1 MVVAMFLNCIYL
13 LFPFLCYFIYL
24 VYSKAIFER
33 EKLLFLDLAVFSSY
47 YICSRFG
54 NLSLMYSYII
64 NLPLLIALY
73 KKRIIPSL
81 IISLCLSSLLSDIYS
96 TSYLF
101 LLIQYSLV
109 IIFCYLTKFKSI
121 NIFFIMTTIF
131 CVIIS
136 IMQPSIIICLNNL
149 PYLILFL
156 IIMYVVFYLIIRLYN
171 IIENTVNMYYSIE
184 NLTKEK
190 KLYESLFKI
199 THEIKNPIAVC
210 KGYLSMFDLKDEK
223 KANKYISIIDQEID
237 RTLILL
243 KDFSD
248 ISKIKIEK
256 NTMDITMLLEDVCDE
271 VSLAFNSNIKFKY
284 NISEEE
290 VMIYGDYQRL
300 KQVLLNTIK
309 NAKEAIKKN
318 GIILVEGKKT
328 KGLYVINIIDNGI
341 GMDNETNKN
350 IGTPFYTTKKDGTG
364 LGVCLSKEIIERHN
378 GSITYF
384 SKLYKG
390 TTVRIMLPI
399 KNKASF

>member
-24 VYSKAIFER
+24 VYSKVIFER

-54 NLSLMYSYII
+54 NLSVMYSYII

-81 IISLCLSSLLSDIYS
+81 IISLCLSSLLSSIYS
-96 TSYLF
+96 ISYLF
-101 LLIQYSLV
+101 LFIQYSLV

-121 NIFFIMTTIF
+121 NIFFIITTIF

-136 IMQPSIIICLNNL
+136 IMQPSIIICLKNL

-156 IIMYVVFYLIIRLYN
+156 IVMYVVFYLIIRLYN
-171 IIENTVNMYYSIE
+171 IVENTVNMYYSIE
-184 NLTKEK
+184 KLTKEK

-223 KANKYISIIDQEID
+223 KAKKYISIIDQEID

-248 ISKIKIEK
+248 ISKINIEK
-256 NTMDITMLLEDVCDE
+256 NVMDITMLMEDVCDE
-271 VSLAFNSNIKFKY
+271 VALAFNSNIKFKY
-284 NISEEE
+284 NIGEEE
-290 VMIYGDYQRL
+290 VMICGDYQRL

-318 GIILVEGKKT
+318 GTIEVEGKKT
-328 KGLYVINIIDNGI
+328 NGFYVINIIDNGI

-350 IGTPFYTTKKDGTG
+350 IGTPFYTTKKEGTG
-364 LGVCLSKEIIERHN
+364 LGVCLSKEIVERHN

-384 SKLYKG
+384 Y
-390 TTVRIMLPI
+390 
-399 KNKASF
+399 

>member
-24 VYSKAIFER
+24 VYSKVIFER

-54 NLSLMYSYII
+54 NLSVMYSYII

-81 IISLCLSSLLSDIYS
+81 IISLCLSSLLSSIYS

-101 LLIQYSLV
+101 LFIQYSLV

-121 NIFFIMTTIF
+121 NIFFIITTIF

-136 IMQPSIIICLNNL
+136 IMQPSIIICLKNL

-156 IIMYVVFYLIIRLYN
+156 IVMYVVFYLIIRLYN
-171 IIENTVNMYYSIE
+171 IVENTVNMYYSIE
-184 NLTKEK
+184 KLTKEK

-223 KANKYISIIDQEID
+223 KAKKYISIIDQEID

-248 ISKIKIEK
+248 ISKINIEK
-256 NTMDITMLLEDVCDE
+256 NVMDITMLMEDVCDE
-271 VSLAFNSNIKFKY
+271 VALAFNSNIKFKY

-290 VMIYGDYQRL
+290 VMICGDYQRL

-318 GIILVEGKKT
+318 GTIEVEGKKT
-328 KGLYVINIIDNGI
+328 NGFYVINIIDNGI

-350 IGTPFYTTKKDGTG
+350 IGTPFYTTKKEGTG
-364 LGVCLSKEIIERHN
+364 LGVCLSKEIVERHN

>member
-13 LFPFLCYFIYL
+13 LFPFMCYFIYL
-24 VYSKAIFER
+24 VYSKTTFER
-33 EKLLFLDLAVFSSY
+33 EKLIFLDLAVFSSY

-81 IISLCLSSLLSDIYS
+81 IISICLSGLLSNIYS
-96 TSYLF
+96 TSFLILF
-101 LLIQYSLV
+101 IQYLLV
-109 IIFCYLTKFKSI
+109 MILCYLTKYKSI
-121 NIFFIMTTIF
+121 NIFFVTTIIF
-131 CVIIS
+131 CII
-136 IMQPSIIICLNNL
+136 ICIIQPSIIISLKNL
-149 PYLILFL
+149 PYIMLFL
-156 IIMYVVFYLIIRLYN
+156 IGMYIIFYLMIKLYN
-171 IIENTVNMYYSIE
+171 IVENTVNMYYSIE
-184 NLTKEK
+184 DLTKEK

-199 THEIKNPIAVC
+199 THEIKNPLAVC
-210 KGYLSMFDLKDEK
+210 KGYLSMFDLKNEK

-248 ISKIKIEK
+248 ISKIRIEK
-256 NTMDITMLLEDVCDE
+256 NTMDITMLMEDVLDE
-271 VSLAFNSNIKFKY
+271 VSLAFNSNINFKY

-290 VMIYGDYQRL
+290 IMIEGDYQRL

-309 NAKEAIKKN
+309 NAKEAITKK
-318 GIILVEGKKT
+318 GTIVVEGKKI
-328 KGLYVINIIDNGI
+328 KGAYIINIIDNGI

-364 LGVCLSKEIIERHN
+364 LGVSLSKEIVERHN

-399 KNKASF
+399 KK

>member
-24 VYSKAIFER
+24 VYSKVIFER

-54 NLSLMYSYII
+54 NLSVMYSYII

-81 IISLCLSSLLSDIYS
+81 IISLCLSSLLSSIYS
-96 TSYLF
+96 ISYLF

-121 NIFFIMTTIF
+121 NIFFIITTIF

-136 IMQPSIIICLNNL
+136 IMQPSIIICLKNL

-156 IIMYVVFYLIIRLYN
+156 IVMYVVFYLIIRLYN
-171 IIENTVNMYYSIE
+171 IVENTVNMYYSIE

-223 KANKYISIIDQEID
+223 KAKKYISIIDQEID

-248 ISKIKIEK
+248 ISKINIEK
-256 NTMDITMLLEDVCDE
+256 NVMDITMLMEDVCDE
-271 VSLAFNSNIKFKY
+271 VALAFNSNIKFKY

-290 VMIYGDYQRL
+290 VMICGDYQRL

-318 GIILVEGKKT
+318 GTIEVEGKKT
-328 KGLYVINIIDNGI
+328 NGFYVINIIDNGI

-350 IGTPFYTTKKDGTG
+350 IGTPFYTTKKEGTG
-364 LGVCLSKEIIERHN
+364 LGVCLSKEIVERHN

>member
-24 VYSKAIFER
+24 VYSKVIFER

-54 NLSLMYSYII
+54 NLSVMYSYII

-81 IISLCLSSLLSDIYS
+81 IISLCLSSLLSSIYS
-96 TSYLF
+96 ISYLF
-101 LLIQYSLV
+101 LFIQYSLV
-109 IIFCYLTKFKSI
+109 IIFCYLTKYKSI
-121 NIFFIMTTIF
+121 NIFFVTTIIF
-131 CVIIS
+131 CII
-136 IMQPSIIICLNNL
+136 ICIIQPSIIISLKNL
-149 PYLILFL
+149 PYIMLFL
-156 IIMYVVFYLIIRLYN
+156 IGMYIIFYLMIKLYN
-171 IIENTVNMYYSIE
+171 IVENTVNMYYSIE
-184 NLTKEK
+184 DLTKEK

-223 KANKYISIIDQEID
+223 KAKKYISIIDQEID

-248 ISKIKIEK
+248 ISKINIEK
-256 NTMDITMLLEDVCDE
+256 NVMDITMLMEDVCDE
-271 VSLAFNSNIKFKY
+271 VALAFNSNIKFKY

-290 VMIYGDYQRL
+290 VMICGDYQRL

-318 GIILVEGKKT
+318 GTIEVEGKKT
-328 KGLYVINIIDNGI
+328 NGFYVINIIDNGI

-350 IGTPFYTTKKDGTG
+350 IGTPFYTTKKEGTG
-364 LGVCLSKEIIERHN
+364 LGVCLSKEIVERHN

>member
-13 LFPFLCYFIYL
+13 LFPFMCYFIYL
-24 VYSKAIFER
+24 VYSKTTFER
-33 EKLLFLDLAVFSSY
+33 EKLIFLDLAVFSSY

-81 IISLCLSSLLSDIYS
+81 IISICLSSLLSNIYS
-96 TSYLF
+96 TTFLILF
-101 LLIQYSLV
+101 IQYLLV
-109 IIFCYLTKFKSI
+109 MILCYLTKYKSI
-121 NIFFIMTTIF
+121 NIFFVTTIIF
-131 CVIIS
+131 CII
-136 IMQPSIIICLNNL
+136 ICIIQPSIIISLKNL
-149 PYLILFL
+149 PYIMLFL
-156 IIMYVVFYLIIRLYN
+156 IGMYIIFYLMIKLYN
-171 IIENTVNMYYSIE
+171 IVENTVNMYYSIE
-184 NLTKEK
+184 DLTKEK

-199 THEIKNPIAVC
+199 THEIKNPLAVC
-210 KGYLSMFDLKDEK
+210 KGYLSMFDLKNEK

-248 ISKIKIEK
+248 ISKIRIEK
-256 NTMDITMLLEDVCDE
+256 NTMDITMLMEDVLDE
-271 VSLAFNSNIKFKY
+271 VSLAFNSNINFKY

-290 VMIYGDYQRL
+290 IMIEGDYQRL

-309 NAKEAIKKN
+309 NAKEAITKK
-318 GIILVEGKKT
+318 GTIVVEGKKI
-328 KGLYVINIIDNGI
+328 KGAYIINIIDNGI

-364 LGVCLSKEIIERHN
+364 LGVSLSKEIVERHN

-399 KNKASF
+399 KK

>member
-13 LFPFLCYFIYL
+13 LFPFMCYFIYL
-24 VYSKAIFER
+24 VYSKTTFER
-33 EKLLFLDLAVFSSY
+33 EKLIFLDLAVFSSY

-81 IISLCLSSLLSDIYS
+81 IISICLSSLLSNIYS
-96 TSYLF
+96 TSFLILF
-101 LLIQYSLV
+101 IQYLLV
-109 IIFCYLTKFKSI
+109 MLLCYLTKYKSI
-121 NIFFIMTTIF
+121 NIFFVTTIIF
-131 CVIIS
+131 CII
-136 IMQPSIIICLNNL
+136 ICIIQPSIIISLKNL
-149 PYLILFL
+149 PYIMLFL
-156 IIMYVVFYLIIRLYN
+156 IGMYIIFYLMIKLYN
-171 IIENTVNMYYSIE
+171 IVENTVNMYYSIE
-184 NLTKEK
+184 DLTKEK

-199 THEIKNPIAVC
+199 THEIKNPLAVC
-210 KGYLSMFDLKDEK
+210 KGYLSMFDLKNEK

-248 ISKIKIEK
+248 ISKIRIEK
-256 NTMDITMLLEDVCDE
+256 NTMDITMLMEDVLDE
-271 VSLAFNSNIKFKY
+271 VSLAFNSNINFKY

-290 VMIYGDYQRL
+290 IMIEGDYQRL

-309 NAKEAIKKN
+309 NAKEAITKK
-318 GIILVEGKKT
+318 GTIVVEGKKI
-328 KGLYVINIIDNGI
+328 KGAYIINIIDNGI

-364 LGVCLSKEIIERHN
+364 LGVSLSKEIVERHN

-399 KNKASF
+399 KK

>member
-13 LFPFLCYFIYL
+13 LFPFMCYFIYL
-24 VYSKAIFER
+24 VYSKTTFER
-33 EKLLFLDLAVFSSY
+33 EKLIFLDLAVFSSY

-81 IISLCLSSLLSDIYS
+81 IISICLSSLLSNIYS
-96 TSYLF
+96 TSFLILF
-101 LLIQYSLV
+101 IQYLLV
-109 IIFCYLTKFKSI
+109 TLLCYLTKYKSI
-121 NIFFIMTTIF
+121 NIFFVTTIIF
-131 CVIIS
+131 CII
-136 IMQPSIIICLNNL
+136 ICIIQPSIIISLKNL
-149 PYLILFL
+149 PYIMLFL
-156 IIMYVVFYLIIRLYN
+156 IGMYIIFYLMIKLYN
-171 IIENTVNMYYSIE
+171 IVENTVNMYYSIE
-184 NLTKEK
+184 DLTKEK

-199 THEIKNPIAVC
+199 THEIKNPLAVC
-210 KGYLSMFDLKDEK
+210 KGYLSMFDLKNEK

-248 ISKIKIEK
+248 ISKIRIEK
-256 NTMDITMLLEDVCDE
+256 NTMDITMLMEDVLDE
-271 VSLAFNSNIKFKY
+271 VSLAFNSNINFKY

-290 VMIYGDYQRL
+290 IMIEGDYQRL

-309 NAKEAIKKN
+309 NAKEAITKK
-318 GIILVEGKKT
+318 GTIVVEGKKI
-328 KGLYVINIIDNGI
+328 KGAYIINIIDNGI

-364 LGVCLSKEIIERHN
+364 LGVSLSKEIVERHN

-399 KNKASF
+399 KK

>member
-24 VYSKAIFER
+24 VYSKVIFER

-54 NLSLMYSYII
+54 NLSVMYSYII

-81 IISLCLSSLLSDIYS
+81 IISLCLSSLLSSIYS
-96 TSYLF
+96 ISYLF
-101 LLIQYSLV
+101 LFIQYSLV

-121 NIFFIMTTIF
+121 NIFFIITTIF
-131 CVIIS
+131 CAIIS
-136 IMQPSIIICLNNL
+136 IMQPSIIICLKNL

-156 IIMYVVFYLIIRLYN
+156 IVMYVVFYLIIRLYN
-171 IIENTVNMYYSIE
+171 IVENTVNMYYSIE

-223 KANKYISIIDQEID
+223 KAKKYISIIDQEID

-248 ISKIKIEK
+248 ISKINIEK
-256 NTMDITMLLEDVCDE
+256 NVMDITMLMEDVCDE
-271 VSLAFNSNIKFKY
+271 VALAFNSNIKFKY
-284 NISEEE
+284 NIGEEE
-290 VMIYGDYQRL
+290 VMICGDYQRL

-318 GIILVEGKKT
+318 GTIEVEGKKT
-328 KGLYVINIIDNGI
+328 NGFYVINIIDNGI

-350 IGTPFYTTKKDGTG
+350 IGTPFYTTKKEGTG
-364 LGVCLSKEIIERHN
+364 LGVCLSKEIVERHN

>member
-13 LFPFLCYFIYL
+13 LFPFMCYFIYL
-24 VYSKAIFER
+24 VYSKTTFER
-33 EKLLFLDLAVFSSY
+33 EKLIFLDLAVFSSY

-81 IISLCLSSLLSDIYS
+81 IISICLSSLLSNIYS
-96 TSYLF
+96 TSFLILF
-101 LLIQYSLV
+101 IQYLLV
-109 IIFCYLTKFKSI
+109 MLLCYLTKYKSI
-121 NIFFIMTTIF
+121 NIFFVTTIIF
-131 CVIIS
+131 CII
-136 IMQPSIIICLNNL
+136 ICIIQPSIIISFKNL
-149 PYLILFL
+149 PYIMLFL
-156 IIMYVVFYLIIRLYN
+156 IGMYIIFYLMIKLYN
-171 IIENTVNMYYSIE
+171 IVENTVNMYYSIE
-184 NLTKEK
+184 DLTKEK

-199 THEIKNPIAVC
+199 THEIKNPLAVC
-210 KGYLSMFDLKDEK
+210 KGYLSMFDLKNEK

-248 ISKIKIEK
+248 ISKIRIEK
-256 NTMDITMLLEDVCDE
+256 NTMDITMLMEDVLDE
-271 VSLAFNSNIKFKY
+271 VSLAFNSNINFKY

-290 VMIYGDYQRL
+290 IMIEGDYQRL

-309 NAKEAIKKN
+309 NAKEAITKK
-318 GIILVEGKKT
+318 GTIVVEGKKI
-328 KGLYVINIIDNGI
+328 KGAYIINIIDNGI

-364 LGVCLSKEIIERHN
+364 LGVSLSKEIVERHN

-399 KNKASF
+399 KK

>member
-24 VYSKAIFER
+24 VYSKVIFER

-54 NLSLMYSYII
+54 NLSVMYSYII

-81 IISLCLSSLLSDIYS
+81 IISLCLSSLLSSIYS
-96 TSYLF
+96 ISYLF
-101 LLIQYSLV
+101 LFIQYSLV

-121 NIFFIMTTIF
+121 NIFFIITTIF

-136 IMQPSIIICLNNL
+136 IMQPSIIICFKNL

-156 IIMYVVFYLIIRLYN
+156 IVMYVVFYLIIRLYN
-171 IIENTVNMYYSIE
+171 IVENTVNMYYSIE

-223 KANKYISIIDQEID
+223 KAKKYISIIDQEID

-248 ISKIKIEK
+248 ISKINIEK
-256 NTMDITMLLEDVCDE
+256 NVMDITMLMEDVCDE
-271 VSLAFNSNIKFKY
+271 VALAFNSNIKFKY
-284 NISEEE
+284 NIGEEE
-290 VMIYGDYQRL
+290 VMICGDYQRL

-318 GIILVEGKKT
+318 GTIEVEGKKT
-328 KGLYVINIIDNGI
+328 NGFYVINIIDNGI

-350 IGTPFYTTKKDGTG
+350 IGTPFYTTKKEGTG
-364 LGVCLSKEIIERHN
+364 LGVCLSKEIVERHN

>member
-24 VYSKAIFER
+24 VYSKVIFER

-54 NLSLMYSYII
+54 NLSVMYSYII

-81 IISLCLSSLLSDIYS
+81 IISLCLSSLLSSIYS
-96 TSYLF
+96 ISYLF

-121 NIFFIMTTIF
+121 NIFFIITTIF

-136 IMQPSIIICLNNL
+136 IMQPSIIICLKNL

-156 IIMYVVFYLIIRLYN
+156 IVMYVVFYLIIRLYN
-171 IIENTVNMYYSIE
+171 IVENTVNMYYSIE

-223 KANKYISIIDQEID
+223 KAKKYISIIDQEID

-248 ISKIKIEK
+248 ISKINIEK
-256 NTMDITMLLEDVCDE
+256 NVMDITMLMEDVCDE
-271 VSLAFNSNIKFKY
+271 VALAFNSNIKFKY
-284 NISEEE
+284 NIGEEE
-290 VMIYGDYQRL
+290 VMICGDYQRL

-318 GIILVEGKKT
+318 GTIEVEGKKT
-328 KGLYVINIIDNGI
+328 NGFYVINIIDNGI

-350 IGTPFYTTKKDGTG
+350 IGTPFYTTKKEGTG
-364 LGVCLSKEIIERHN
+364 LGVCLSKEIVERHN

>member
-13 LFPFLCYFIYL
+13 LFPFMCYFIYL
-24 VYSKAIFER
+24 VYSKTTFER
-33 EKLLFLDLAVFSSY
+33 EKLIFLDLAVFSSY

-81 IISLCLSSLLSDIYS
+81 IISICLSSLLSNIYS
-96 TSYLF
+96 TSFLILF
-101 LLIQYSLV
+101 IQYLLV
-109 IIFCYLTKFKSI
+109 MLLCYLTKYKSI
-121 NIFFIMTTIF
+121 NIFFVTTIIF
-131 CVIIS
+131 CII
-136 IMQPSIIICLNNL
+136 ICIIQHSIIISFKNL
-149 PYLILFL
+149 PYIMLFL
-156 IIMYVVFYLIIRLYN
+156 IGMYIIFYLMIKLYN
-171 IIENTVNMYYSIE
+171 IVENTVNMYYSIE
-184 NLTKEK
+184 DLTKEK

-199 THEIKNPIAVC
+199 THEIKNPLAVC
-210 KGYLSMFDLKDEK
+210 KGYLSMFDLKNEK

-248 ISKIKIEK
+248 ISKIRIEK
-256 NTMDITMLLEDVCDE
+256 NTMDITMLMEDVLDE
-271 VSLAFNSNIKFKY
+271 VSLAFNSNINFKY

-290 VMIYGDYQRL
+290 IMIEGDYQRL

-309 NAKEAIKKN
+309 NAKEAITKK
-318 GIILVEGKKT
+318 GTIVVEGKKI
-328 KGLYVINIIDNGI
+328 KGAYIINIIDNGI
-341 GMDNETNKN
+341 GMDHETNKN

-364 LGVCLSKEIIERHN
+364 LGVSLSKEIVERHN

-399 KNKASF
+399 KK

>member
-13 LFPFLCYFIYL
+13 LFPFMCYFIYL
-24 VYSKAIFER
+24 VYSKTTFER
-33 EKLLFLDLAVFSSY
+33 EKLIFLDLAVFSSY

-81 IISLCLSSLLSDIYS
+81 IISICLSSLLSNIYS
-96 TSYLF
+96 TTFLILF
-101 LLIQYSLV
+101 IQYLLV
-109 IIFCYLTKFKSI
+109 MILCYLTKYKSI
-121 NIFFIMTTIF
+121 NIFFVTTIIF
-131 CVIIS
+131 CII
-136 IMQPSIIICLNNL
+136 ICIIQPSIIISLKNL
-149 PYLILFL
+149 PYIMLFL
-156 IIMYVVFYLIIRLYN
+156 IGMYIIFYLMIKLYN
-171 IIENTVNMYYSIE
+171 IVENTVNMYYSIE
-184 NLTKEK
+184 DLTKEK

-199 THEIKNPIAVC
+199 THEIKNPLAVC
-210 KGYLSMFDLKDEK
+210 KGYLSMFDLKNEK

-248 ISKIKIEK
+248 ISKIRIEK
-256 NTMDITMLLEDVCDE
+256 NTMDITMLMEDVLDE
-271 VSLAFNSNIKFKY
+271 VSLAFNSNINFKY

-290 VMIYGDYQRL
+290 IMIEGDYQRL

-309 NAKEAIKKN
+309 NAKEAITKK
-318 GIILVEGKKT
+318 GTIVVEGKKI
-328 KGLYVINIIDNGI
+328 KGVYIINIIDNGI

-364 LGVCLSKEIIERHN
+364 LGVSLSKEIVERHN

-399 KNKASF
+399 KK

>member
-13 LFPFLCYFIYL
+13 LFPFMCYFIYL
-24 VYSKAIFER
+24 VYSKTTFDR

-81 IISLCLSSLLSDIYS
+81 MISICLSSLLSNVYS
-96 TSYLF
+96 ASFLV

-109 IIFCYLTKFKSI
+109 IIFCYLTKYKSI
-121 NIFFIMTTIF
+121 NIFFIITIIF
-131 CVIIS
+131 CILIS
-136 IMQPSIIICLNNL
+136 IMEPSIIICSKNL
-149 PYLILFL
+149 PYIILFL
-156 IIMYVVFYLIIRLYN
+156 IVMYIVFYLMIKLYS
-171 IIENTVNMYYSIE
+171 IVENTVNMYYSIE

-199 THEIKNPIAVC
+199 THEIKNPLAVC
-210 KGYLSMFDLKDEK
+210 KGYLSMFDLKNEK

-248 ISKIKIEK
+248 ISKIRIEK
-256 NTMDITMLLEDVCDE
+256 NIMDITMLMEDVCDE
-271 VSLAFNSNIKFKY
+271 VSLAFNSNINFKY

-290 VMIYGDYQRL
+290 VMVDGDYQRL

-309 NAKEAIKKN
+309 NSKEAITKN
-318 GIILVEGKKT
+318 GTIVVEGKKV

-341 GMDNETNKN
+341 GMNSETSKN

-364 LGVCLSKEIIERHN
+364 LGVCLSREIIERHN

-399 KNKASF
+399 KK

>member
-24 VYSKAIFER
+24 VYSKVIFER

-54 NLSLMYSYII
+54 NLSVMYSYII

-81 IISLCLSSLLSDIYS
+81 IISLCLSSLLSSIYS
-96 TSYLF
+96 ISYLF
-101 LLIQYSLV
+101 LFIQYSLV

-121 NIFFIMTTIF
+121 NIFFIITTIF

-136 IMQPSIIICLNNL
+136 IMQPSIIICLKNL

-156 IIMYVVFYLIIRLYN
+156 IVMYVVFYLIIRLYN
-171 IIENTVNMYYSIE
+171 IVENTVNMYYSIE

-223 KANKYISIIDQEID
+223 KAKKYISIIDQEID

-248 ISKIKIEK
+248 ISKINIEK
-256 NTMDITMLLEDVCDE
+256 NVMDITMLMEDVCDE
-271 VSLAFNSNIKFKY
+271 VALAFNSNIKFKY
-284 NISEEE
+284 NIGEEE
-290 VMIYGDYQRL
+290 IMIEGDYQRL

-318 GIILVEGKKT
+318 GTIEVEGKKT
-328 KGLYVINIIDNGI
+328 NGFYVINIIDNGI

-350 IGTPFYTTKKDGTG
+350 IGTPFYTTKKEGTG
-364 LGVCLSKEIIERHN
+364 LGVCLSKEIVERHN

>member
-24 VYSKAIFER
+24 VYSKVIFER

-54 NLSLMYSYII
+54 NLSVMYSYII

-81 IISLCLSSLLSDIYS
+81 MISICLSSLLSNIYS
-96 TSYLF
+96 TSFLV

-109 IIFCYLTKFKSI
+109 IIFCYLTKYKSI
-121 NIFFIMTTIF
+121 NIFFVTTIIF
-131 CVIIS
+131 CII
-136 IMQPSIIICLNNL
+136 ICIIQPSIIISLKNL
-149 PYLILFL
+149 PYIMLFL
-156 IIMYVVFYLIIRLYN
+156 IGMYIIFYLMIKLYN
-171 IIENTVNMYYSIE
+171 IVENTVNMYYSIE
-184 NLTKEK
+184 DLTKEK

-199 THEIKNPIAVC
+199 THEIKNPLAVC
-210 KGYLSMFDLKDEK
+210 KGYLSMFDLKNEK

-248 ISKIKIEK
+248 ISKIRIEK
-256 NTMDITMLLEDVCDE
+256 NTMDITMLMEDVLDE
-271 VSLAFNSNIKFKY
+271 VSLAFNSNINFKY

-290 VMIYGDYQRL
+290 IMIEGDYQRL

-309 NAKEAIKKN
+309 NAKEAITKK
-318 GIILVEGKKT
+318 GTIVVEGKKT
-328 KGLYVINIIDNGI
+328 NGFYVINIIDNGI

-350 IGTPFYTTKKDGTG
+350 IGTPFYTTKKEGTG
-364 LGVCLSKEIIERHN
+364 LGVCLSKEIVERHN

>member
-24 VYSKAIFER
+24 VYSKVIFER

-54 NLSLMYSYII
+54 NLSVMYSYII

-81 IISLCLSSLLSDIYS
+81 IISLCLSSLLSSIYS
-96 TSYLF
+96 ISYLF
-101 LLIQYSLV
+101 LFIQYSLV

-121 NIFFIMTTIF
+121 NIFFIITTIF

-136 IMQPSIIICLNNL
+136 IMQPSIIICLKNL

-156 IIMYVVFYLIIRLYN
+156 IVMYVVFYLIIRLYN
-171 IIENTVNMYYSIE
+171 IVENTVNMYYSIE
-184 NLTKEK
+184 KLTKEK

-223 KANKYISIIDQEID
+223 KAKKYISIIDQEID

-248 ISKIKIEK
+248 ISKINIEK
-256 NTMDITMLLEDVCDE
+256 NVMDITMLMEDVCDE
-271 VSLAFNSNIKFKY
+271 VALAFNSNIKFKY
-284 NISEEE
+284 NIGEEE
-290 VMIYGDYQRL
+290 VMICGDYQRL

-318 GIILVEGKKT
+318 GTIEVEGKKT
-328 KGLYVINIIDNGI
+328 NGFYVINIIDNGI

-350 IGTPFYTTKKDGTG
+350 IGTPFYTTKKEGTG
-364 LGVCLSKEIIERHN
+364 LGVCLSKEIVERHN

>member
-13 LFPFLCYFIYL
+13 LFPFMCYFIYL
-24 VYSKAIFER
+24 VYSKTTFER
-33 EKLLFLDLAVFSSY
+33 EKLIFLDLAVFSSY

-81 IISLCLSSLLSDIYS
+81 IISICLSSLLSNIYS
-96 TSYLF
+96 TTFLILF
-101 LLIQYSLV
+101 IQYLLV
-109 IIFCYLTKFKSI
+109 MILCYLTKYKSI
-121 NIFFIMTTIF
+121 NIFFVTTIIF
-131 CVIIS
+131 CII
-136 IMQPSIIICLNNL
+136 ICIIQPSIIISLKNL
-149 PYLILFL
+149 PYIMLFL
-156 IIMYVVFYLIIRLYN
+156 IGMYIIFYLMIKLYN
-171 IIENTVNMYYSIE
+171 IVENTVNMYYSIE
-184 NLTKEK
+184 DLTKEK

-199 THEIKNPIAVC
+199 THEIKNPLAVC
-210 KGYLSMFDLKDEK
+210 KGYLSMFDLKNEK

-248 ISKIKIEK
+248 ISKIRIEK
-256 NTMDITMLLEDVCDE
+256 NTMDITMLMEDVLDE
-271 VSLAFNSNIKFKY
+271 VSLAFNSNINFKY

-290 VMIYGDYQRL
+290 IMIEGDYQRL

-309 NAKEAIKKN
+309 NAKEAITKK
-318 GIILVEGKKT
+318 GTIVVEGKKI
-328 KGLYVINIIDNGI
+328 KGVYIINIIDNGI
-341 GMDNETNKN
+341 GMDDETNKN

-364 LGVCLSKEIIERHN
+364 LGVSLSKEIVERHN

-399 KNKASF
+399 KK

>member
-24 VYSKAIFER
+24 VYSKVIFER

-54 NLSLMYSYII
+54 NLSVMYSYII

-81 IISLCLSSLLSDIYS
+81 IISLCLSSLLSSIYS
-96 TSYLF
+96 ISYLF
-101 LLIQYSLV
+101 LFIQYSLV

-121 NIFFIMTTIF
+121 NIFFIITTIF

-136 IMQPSIIICLNNL
+136 IMQPSIIICLKNL

-156 IIMYVVFYLIIRLYN
+156 IVMYVVFYLIIRFYN
-171 IIENTVNMYYSIE
+171 IVENTVNMYYSIE

-223 KANKYISIIDQEID
+223 KAKKYISIIDQEID

-248 ISKIKIEK
+248 ISKINIEK
-256 NTMDITMLLEDVCDE
+256 NVMDITMLMEDVCDE
-271 VSLAFNSNIKFKY
+271 VALAFNSNIKFKY

-290 VMIYGDYQRL
+290 VMICGDYQRL

-318 GIILVEGKKT
+318 GTIEVEGKKT
-328 KGLYVINIIDNGI
+328 NGFYVINIIDNGI

-350 IGTPFYTTKKDGTG
+350 IGTPFYTTKKEGTG
-364 LGVCLSKEIIERHN
+364 LGVCLSKEIVERHN

>member
-24 VYSKAIFER
+24 VYSKVIFER

-54 NLSLMYSYII
+54 NLSVMYSYII

-81 IISLCLSSLLSDIYS
+81 IISLCLSSLLSSIYS
-96 TSYLF
+96 ISYLF
-101 LLIQYSLV
+101 LFIQYSLV

-121 NIFFIMTTIF
+121 NIFFIITTIF

-136 IMQPSIIICLNNL
+136 IMQPSIIICLKNL

-156 IIMYVVFYLIIRLYN
+156 IVMYVVFYLIIRLYN
-171 IIENTVNMYYSIE
+171 IVENTVNMYYSIE
-184 NLTKEK
+184 KLTKEK

-223 KANKYISIIDQEID
+223 KAKKYISIIDQEID

-248 ISKIKIEK
+248 ISKINIEK
-256 NTMDITMLLEDVCDE
+256 NVMDITMLMEDVCDE
-271 VSLAFNSNIKFKY
+271 VAFAFNSNIKFKY

-290 VMIYGDYQRL
+290 VMICGDYQRL

-318 GIILVEGKKT
+318 GTIEVEGKKT
-328 KGLYVINIIDNGI
+328 NGFYVINIIDNGI

-350 IGTPFYTTKKDGTG
+350 IGTPFYTTKKEGTG
-364 LGVCLSKEIIERHN
+364 LGVCLSKEIVERHN

>member
-13 LFPFLCYFIYL
+13 LFPFMCYFIYL
-24 VYSKAIFER
+24 VYSKTTFER
-33 EKLLFLDLAVFSSY
+33 EKLIFLDLAVFSSY

-81 IISLCLSSLLSDIYS
+81 IISICLSSLLSNIYS
-96 TSYLF
+96 TTFLILF
-101 LLIQYSLV
+101 IQYLLV
-109 IIFCYLTKFKSI
+109 MILCYLTKYKSI
-121 NIFFIMTTIF
+121 NIFFVTTIIF
-131 CVIIS
+131 CII
-136 IMQPSIIICLNNL
+136 ICIIQPSIIISLKNL
-149 PYLILFL
+149 PYIMLFL
-156 IIMYVVFYLIIRLYN
+156 IGMYIIFYLMIKLYN
-171 IIENTVNMYYSIE
+171 IVENTVNMYYSIE
-184 NLTKEK
+184 DLTKEK

-199 THEIKNPIAVC
+199 THEIKNPLAVC
-210 KGYLSMFDLKDEK
+210 KGYLSMFDLKNEK

-248 ISKIKIEK
+248 ISKIRIEK
-256 NTMDITMLLEDVCDE
+256 NTMDITMLMEDVLDE
-271 VSLAFNSNIKFKY
+271 VSLAFNSNINFKY

-290 VMIYGDYQRL
+290 IIIEGDYQRL

-309 NAKEAIKKN
+309 NAKEAITKK
-318 GIILVEGKKT
+318 GTIVVEGKKI
-328 KGLYVINIIDNGI
+328 KGVYIINIIDNGI
-341 GMDNETNKN
+341 GMDDETNKN

-364 LGVCLSKEIIERHN
+364 LGVSLSKEIVERHN

-399 KNKASF
+399 KK

>member
-24 VYSKAIFER
+24 VYSKVIFER

-81 IISLCLSSLLSDIYS
+81 IISLCLSSLLSSIYS
-96 TSYLF
+96 ISYLF
-101 LLIQYSLV
+101 LFIQYSLV

-121 NIFFIMTTIF
+121 NIFFIITTIF

-136 IMQPSIIICLNNL
+136 IMQPSIIICLKNL

-156 IIMYVVFYLIIRLYN
+156 IVMYVVFYLIIRLYN
-171 IIENTVNMYYSIE
+171 IVENTVNMYYSIE
-184 NLTKEK
+184 KLTKEK

-223 KANKYISIIDQEID
+223 KAKKYISIIDQEID

-248 ISKIKIEK
+248 ISKINIEK
-256 NTMDITMLLEDVCDE
+256 NVMDITMLMEDVCDE
-271 VSLAFNSNIKFKY
+271 VALAFNSNIKFKY
-284 NISEEE
+284 NIGEEE
-290 VMIYGDYQRL
+290 VMICGDYQRL

-318 GIILVEGKKT
+318 GTIEVEGKKT
-328 KGLYVINIIDNGI
+328 NGFYVINIIDNGI

-350 IGTPFYTTKKDGTG
+350 IGTPFYTTKKEGTG
-364 LGVCLSKEIIERHN
+364 LGVCLSKEIVERHN

>member
-24 VYSKAIFER
+24 VYSKVIFER

-54 NLSLMYSYII
+54 NLSVMYSYII

-81 IISLCLSSLLSDIYS
+81 IISLCLSSLLSSIYS
-96 TSYLF
+96 ISYLF
-101 LLIQYSLV
+101 LFIQYSLV

-121 NIFFIMTTIF
+121 NIFFIITTIF

-136 IMQPSIIICLNNL
+136 IMQPSIIICLKNL

-156 IIMYVVFYLIIRLYN
+156 IVMYVVFYLIIRLYN
-171 IIENTVNMYYSIE
+171 IVENTVNMYYSIE

-223 KANKYISIIDQEID
+223 KAKKYISIIDQEID

-248 ISKIKIEK
+248 ISKINIEK
-256 NTMDITMLLEDVCDE
+256 NVMDITMLMEDVCDE
-271 VSLAFNSNIKFKY
+271 VALAFNSNIKFKY
-284 NISEEE
+284 NIGEEE
-290 VMIYGDYQRL
+290 VMICGDYQRL

-318 GIILVEGKKT
+318 GTIEVEGKKT
-328 KGLYVINIIDNGI
+328 NGFYVINIIDNGI

-350 IGTPFYTTKKDGTG
+350 IGTPFYTTKKEGTG
-364 LGVCLSKEIIERHN
+364 LGVCLSKEIVERHN

>member
-13 LFPFLCYFIYL
+13 LFPFMCYFIYL
-24 VYSKAIFER
+24 VYSKTTFER
-33 EKLLFLDLAVFSSY
+33 EKLIFLDLAVFSSY

-81 IISLCLSSLLSDIYS
+81 IISICLSSLLSNIYS
-96 TSYLF
+96 TSFLILF
-101 LLIQYSLV
+101 IQYLLV
-109 IIFCYLTKFKSI
+109 MLLCYLTKYKSI
-121 NIFFIMTTIF
+121 NIFFVTTIIF
-131 CVIIS
+131 CII
-136 IMQPSIIICLNNL
+136 ICIIQHSIIISFKNL
-149 PYLILFL
+149 PYIMLFL
-156 IIMYVVFYLIIRLYN
+156 IGMYIIFYLMIKLYN
-171 IIENTVNMYYSIE
+171 IVENTVNMYYSIE
-184 NLTKEK
+184 DLTKEK

-199 THEIKNPIAVC
+199 THEIKNPLAVC
-210 KGYLSMFDLKDEK
+210 KGYLSMFDLKNEK

-248 ISKIKIEK
+248 ISKIRIEK
-256 NTMDITMLLEDVCDE
+256 NTMDITMLMEDVLDE
-271 VSLAFNSNIKFKY
+271 VSLAFNSNINFKY

-290 VMIYGDYQRL
+290 IMIEGDYQRL

-309 NAKEAIKKN
+309 NAKEAITKK
-318 GIILVEGKKT
+318 GTIVVEGKKI
-328 KGLYVINIIDNGI
+328 KGAYIINIIDNGI

-364 LGVCLSKEIIERHN
+364 LGVSLSKEIVERHN

-399 KNKASF
+399 KK

>member
-24 VYSKAIFER
+24 VYSKVIFER

-54 NLSLMYSYII
+54 NLSVMYSYII

-81 IISLCLSSLLSDIYS
+81 IISLCLSSLLSSIYS
-96 TSYLF
+96 ISYLF

-121 NIFFIMTTIF
+121 NIFFIITTIF

-136 IMQPSIIICLNNL
+136 IMQPSIIICLKNL

-156 IIMYVVFYLIIRLYN
+156 IVMYVVFYLIIRLYN
-171 IIENTVNMYYSIE
+171 IVENTVNMYYSIE
-184 NLTKEK
+184 KLTKEK

-223 KANKYISIIDQEID
+223 KAKKYISIIDQEID

-248 ISKIKIEK
+248 ISKINIEK
-256 NTMDITMLLEDVCDE
+256 NVMDITMLMEDVCDE
-271 VSLAFNSNIKFKY
+271 VALAFNSNIKFKY
-284 NISEEE
+284 NIGEEE
-290 VMIYGDYQRL
+290 VMICGDYQRL

-318 GIILVEGKKT
+318 GTIEVEGKKT
-328 KGLYVINIIDNGI
+328 NGFYVINIIDNGI

-350 IGTPFYTTKKDGTG
+350 IGTPFYTTKKEGTG
-364 LGVCLSKEIIERHN
+364 LGVCLSKEIVERHN

>member
-54 NLSLMYSYII
+54 NLSLMYSY
-64 NLPLLIALY
+64 
-73 KKRIIPSL
+73 IPSL

>member
-24 VYSKAIFER
+24 VYSKVIFER

-54 NLSLMYSYII
+54 NLSVMYSYII

-81 IISLCLSSLLSDIYS
+81 IISLCLSSLLSSIYS
-96 TSYLF
+96 ISYLF
-101 LLIQYSLV
+101 LFIQYSLV

-121 NIFFIMTTIF
+121 NIFFIITTIF

-136 IMQPSIIICLNNL
+136 IMQPSIIICLKNL

-156 IIMYVVFYLIIRLYN
+156 IVMYVVFYLIIRLYN
-171 IIENTVNMYYSIE
+171 IVENTVNMYYSIE

-223 KANKYISIIDQEID
+223 KAKKYISIIDQEID

-248 ISKIKIEK
+248 ISKINIEK
-256 NTMDITMLLEDVCDE
+256 NVMDITMLMEDVCDE
-271 VSLAFNSNIKFKY
+271 VALAFNSNIKFKY

-290 VMIYGDYQRL
+290 VMICGDYQRL

-318 GIILVEGKKT
+318 GTIEVEGKKT
-328 KGLYVINIIDNGI
+328 NGFYVINIIDNGI

-350 IGTPFYTTKKDGTG
+350 IGTPFYTTKKEGTG
-364 LGVCLSKEIIERHN
+364 LGVCLSKEIVERHN

>member
-24 VYSKAIFER
+24 VYSKVIFER

-54 NLSLMYSYII
+54 NLSVMYSYII

-81 IISLCLSSLLSDIYS
+81 IISLCLSSLLSSIYS
-96 TSYLF
+96 ISYLF
-101 LLIQYSLV
+101 LFIQYSLV

-121 NIFFIMTTIF
+121 NIFFIITTIF

-136 IMQPSIIICLNNL
+136 IMQPSIIICLKNL

-156 IIMYVVFYLIIRLYN
+156 IVMYVVFYLIIRLYN
-171 IIENTVNMYYSIE
+171 IVENTVNMYYSIE
-184 NLTKEK
+184 KLTKEK

-223 KANKYISIIDQEID
+223 KAKKYISIIDQEID

-248 ISKIKIEK
+248 ISKINIEK
-256 NTMDITMLLEDVCDE
+256 NVMDITMLMEDVCDE
-271 VSLAFNSNIKFKY
+271 VALAFNSNIKFKY

-290 VMIYGDYQRL
+290 VMICGDYQRL

-318 GIILVEGKKT
+318 GTIEVEGKKT
-328 KGLYVINIIDNGI
+328 NGFYVINIIDNGI

-350 IGTPFYTTKKDGTG
+350 IGTPFYTTKKEGTG
-364 LGVCLSKEIIERHN
+364 LGVCLSKEIVERHN

>member
-24 VYSKAIFER
+24 VYSKVIFER

-54 NLSLMYSYII
+54 NLSVMYSYII

-81 IISLCLSSLLSDIYS
+81 IISLCLSSLLSSIYS
-96 TSYLF
+96 ISYLF
-101 LLIQYSLV
+101 LFIQYSLV

-121 NIFFIMTTIF
+121 NIFFIITTIF

-136 IMQPSIIICLNNL
+136 IMQPSIIICLKNL
-149 PYLILFL
+149 PYLMLFL
-156 IIMYVVFYLIIRLYN
+156 IVMYVVFYLIIRLYN
-171 IIENTVNMYYSIE
+171 IVENTVNMYYSIE

-223 KANKYISIIDQEID
+223 KAKKYISIIDQEID

-248 ISKIKIEK
+248 ISKINIEK
-256 NTMDITMLLEDVCDE
+256 NVMDITMLMEDVCDE
-271 VSLAFNSNIKFKY
+271 VALAFNSNIKFKY

-290 VMIYGDYQRL
+290 VMICGDYQRL

-318 GIILVEGKKT
+318 GTIEVEGKKT
-328 KGLYVINIIDNGI
+328 NGFYVINIIDNGI

-350 IGTPFYTTKKDGTG
+350 IGTPFYTTKKEGTG
-364 LGVCLSKEIIERHN
+364 LGVCLSKEIVERHN

>member
-13 LFPFLCYFIYL
+13 LFPFMCYFIYL
-24 VYSKAIFER
+24 VYSKTTFER
-33 EKLLFLDLAVFSSY
+33 EKLIFLDLAVFSSY

-81 IISLCLSSLLSDIYS
+81 IISICLSSLLSSIYS
-96 TSYLF
+96 TTFLILF
-101 LLIQYSLV
+101 IQYLLV
-109 IIFCYLTKFKSI
+109 MILCYLTKFKSI
-121 NIFFIMTTIF
+121 NIFFVTTTIF

-156 IIMYVVFYLIIRLYN
+156 IVMYVVFYLIIRLYN
-171 IIENTVNMYYSIE
+171 IVENTVNMYYSIE
-184 NLTKEK
+184 DLTKEK

-199 THEIKNPIAVC
+199 THEIKNPLAVC
-210 KGYLSMFDLKDEK
+210 KGYLSMFDLKNEK

-248 ISKIKIEK
+248 ISKIRIEK
-256 NTMDITMLLEDVCDE
+256 NTMDITMLMEDVCDE
-271 VSLAFNSNIKFKY
+271 VALAFNSNINFKY

-290 VMIYGDYQRL
+290 IMIEGDYQRL

-309 NAKEAIKKN
+309 NAKEAITKK
-318 GIILVEGKKT
+318 GTILVEGKKI
-328 KGLYVINIIDNGI
+328 KGVYIINIIDNGI

-364 LGVCLSKEIIERHN
+364 LGVSLSKEIVERHN

-399 KNKASF
+399 KK

>member
-24 VYSKAIFER
+24 VYSKVIFER

-54 NLSLMYSYII
+54 NLSVMYSYII

-81 IISLCLSSLLSDIYS
+81 IISLCLSSLLSSIYS
-96 TSYLF
+96 ISYLF
-101 LLIQYSLV
+101 LFIQYSLV

-121 NIFFIMTTIF
+121 NIFFIITTIF

-136 IMQPSIIICLNNL
+136 IMQPSIIICLKNL

-156 IIMYVVFYLIIRLYN
+156 IVMYVVFYLIIRLYN
-171 IIENTVNMYYSIE
+171 IVENTVNMYYSIE

-223 KANKYISIIDQEID
+223 KAKKYISIIDQEID

-248 ISKIKIEK
+248 ISKINIEK
-256 NTMDITMLLEDVCDE
+256 NVMDITMLMEDVCDE
-271 VSLAFNSNIKFKY
+271 VALAFNSNIKFKY

-290 VMIYGDYQRL
+290 VMICGDYQRL

-318 GIILVEGKKT
+318 GTIEVEGKKT
-328 KGLYVINIIDNGI
+328 NGFYVINIIDNGI

-350 IGTPFYTTKKDGTG
+350 IGTPFYTTKKEGTG
-364 LGVCLSKEIIERHN
+364 LGVCLSKEIVERHN

-390 TTVRIMLPI
+390 TMVRIMLPI